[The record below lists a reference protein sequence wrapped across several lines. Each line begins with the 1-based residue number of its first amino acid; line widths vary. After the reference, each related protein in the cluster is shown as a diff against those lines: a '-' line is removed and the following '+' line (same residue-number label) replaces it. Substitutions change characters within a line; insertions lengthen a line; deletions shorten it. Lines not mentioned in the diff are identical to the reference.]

1 MPKKKKTLL
10 DLLYE
15 ADAIEIDGVF
25 CRHFH
30 MNYDLGGDSEEIVMD
45 LEFEADGV
53 EYEYYFTPEELESA
67 EQYQGSAGWM
77 VRYRLDTIAIVPY
90 KVTEITA

>member
-1 MPKKKKTLL
+1 MAKKKNLL

-30 MNYDLGGDSEEIVMD
+30 MLYECGGDSEEVVMD
-45 LEFEADGV
+45 LEFEADGC
-53 EYEYYFTPEELESA
+53 EYEYYFTAEELESA
-67 EQYQGSAGWM
+67 VKHPGSDGWFLH
-77 VRYRLDTIAIVPY
+77 YRMDTVTIVPY
-90 KVTEITA
+90 KINEVKA